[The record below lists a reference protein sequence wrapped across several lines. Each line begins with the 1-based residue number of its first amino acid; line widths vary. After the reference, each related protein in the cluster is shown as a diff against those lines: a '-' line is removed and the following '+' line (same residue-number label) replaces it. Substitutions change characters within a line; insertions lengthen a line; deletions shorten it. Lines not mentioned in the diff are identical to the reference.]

1 MKFEL
6 KTFQDERAY
15 HRTAIIIFLKAVRDV
30 LGDVNVIIGNSLNQG
45 YFAYVSGNG
54 DKMLSNS
61 AVSKISDRMKT
72 IVDKDMEIVTETMT
86 AEQAAAM
93 WTAAGCH
100 EKAELMAQ
108 RDPEETVEFAV
119 LDGYR
124 NCMYGKV
131 LPSTGYIDLFEVR
144 PYRRRG
150 MLLRLPS
157 VVGHGKIAAYRDDTK
172 LYDAFAQ
179 SKRMRKSTGIQYL
192 CDINRII
199 REGGANE
206 VIRQSEEYQN
216 KVIRNYAKMIVD
228 GQKRIVLIA
237 GPSSSGKTTTAKRL
251 CAAIAE
257 LTVEP
262 LYMGTDDYFVD
273 RKDTPIGPDGK
284 PNFEGL
290 DALDLNLFNEQ
301 MESLLAGREVDLP
314 EFDFVEGCKIF
325 GRRITRLE
333 EGQILV
339 IEGIHSLNDVL
350 TSKIRPDD
358 KFKIYISPLTQL
370 GVDRHNRLSTADA
383 RLMRRIVRD
392 NQFRAYPAEK
402 TLETWVKVREGESVN
417 IFPYSSSADV
427 VFNSST
433 SYETNMLRAMA
444 EPLLLE
450 IGEDS
455 EQYGE
460 AQRIL
465 EFMKYFDKIE
475 STEAV
480 PDNSILREFIGP
492 RKERG
497 E

>member
-15 HRTAIIIFLKAVRDV
+15 HNTAIVIFLKAVRDV
-30 LGDVNVIIGNSLNQG
+30 LGNVNVVIGNSLNQG
-45 YFAYVSGNG
+45 YFAYISSS

-61 AVSKISDRMKT
+61 DVGKIQNRMKS
-72 IVDKDMEIVTETMT
+72 IVSQDIEIVSEIMT
-86 AEQAAAM
+86 AEQAATM

-100 EKAELMAQ
+100 EKAELMQQ
-108 RDPEETVEFAV
+108 RDPDEKVEIAV

-124 NCMYGKV
+124 NCMYGKI

-150 MLLRLPS
+150 MLLRLPT
-157 VVGHGKIAAYRDDTK
+157 VVGNGKIAAYRDDIK

-179 SKRMRKSTGIQYL
+179 SKRMRRSTGIQYL

-199 REGGANE
+199 REGRADE
-206 VIRQSEEYQN
+206 VILDSEEHQN
-216 KVIRNYAKMIVD
+216 KTIHEYAKMIVD

-251 CAAIAE
+251 CSAIAE
-257 LTVEP
+257 LTAEP

-273 RKDTPIGPDGK
+273 REQTPIGPDGK
-284 PNFEGL
+284 PDYEGL
-290 DALDLNLFNEQ
+290 SALDMDLFNEQ
-301 MESLLAGREVDLP
+301 MEALLAGEVVDLP
-314 EFDFVEGCKIF
+314 EFDFIDGHKKF

-350 TSKIRPDD
+350 TSKISPDD

-402 TLETWVKVREGESVN
+402 TLEAWVKVRAGESVN

-433 SYETNMLRAMA
+433 SYETNMLRTMA

-465 EFMKYFDKIE
+465 NFMKYFDKIE
-475 STEAV
+475 STDAV